1 MTARRHPQRRG
12 GRSYLLSRVYEHTT
26 VLTAVETKNVC
37 LYRSEEAKREKSFST
52 KRKSHKKHSFL
63 FPLSIGSSIET
74 EDPALCY
81 PLYII
86 SIIL

>member
-26 VLTAVETKNVC
+26 VLTAVKTAKNP
-37 LYRSEEAKREKSFST
+37 FQQ
-52 KRKSHKKHSFL
+52 RKSHKKRSFL

-74 EDPALCY
+74 EDPALCNS
-81 PLYII
+81 L
-86 SIIL
+86 

>member
-37 LYRSEEAKREKSFST
+37 LYRSEEENLRKILFNQKKKS
-52 KRKSHKKHSFL
+52 
-63 FPLSIGSSIET
+63 
-74 EDPALCY
+74 
-81 PLYII
+81 
-86 SIIL
+86 